1 MLFTDISWI
10 DVEVMEKKTT
20 SKRQRAIWVTLVIVV
35 VSVGFRIALPYIVL
49 RYANNTLAKMDG
61 YRGHIFDIDIALIR
75 GAYQL
80 DSVYLNKV
88 DSVSDKET
96 PFFAA
101 SLVDLSIEWRALF
114 KGKLVGEVVFQ
125 NPVLRFTRDKVEPKD
140 VRKDSTQF
148 ETVSDAFMPLKINR
162 MEARNARI
170 RYVDENSHPRVDI
183 ALTNGHIIATNLR
196 NSYDSSSVLPATV
209 NAQADVYGGT
219 LDLKMKL
226 NPLAEDPTFDLNAE
240 VKNTQLK
247 QLNDFFQAYAK
258 SDVNKGSFGMYT
270 EIAAKDGKFKGY
282 VKPFIKD
289 LKVLG
294 PEDKHDN
301 ILKKAWEGF
310 VGTMGEVF
318 ENQRKDQ
325 FATKVPFQGST
336 ESIKANVWFAVGH
349 VLENAFVRAI
359 QPSIDQEIN
368 IAVVQNSSPPAKG
381 KTKKKNFFQRVFG
394 KKEGGKSKR
403 EKRKAQREKEKS

>member
-1 MLFTDISWI
+1 MVKTKKKRLRTLWI
-10 DVEVMEKKTT
+10 
-20 SKRQRAIWVTLVIVV
+20 ILVILAVLA
-35 VSVGFRIALPYIVL
+35 GLRIALPFIVL
-49 RYANNTLAKMDG
+49 HYANNTLAKMDG
-61 YRGHIFDIDIALIR
+61 YRGHIADIDIALIR

-80 DSVYLNKV
+80 DSIYLNKL
-88 DSVSDKET
+88 DSVSNKET

-101 SLVDLSIEWRALF
+101 SLVDLSVEWEALF
-114 KGKLVGEVVFQ
+114 KGELVGEIIFQ
-125 NPVLRFTRDKVEPKD
+125 NPDLRFTRDKVEPKD
-140 VRKDSTQF
+140 VRKDSAKF
-148 ETVSDAFMPLKINR
+148 ERLSDAFMPLKINR

-170 RYVDENSHPRVDI
+170 RYVDENSKPRVDI
-183 ALTNGHIIATNLR
+183 ALSNGHIIATNLQ
-196 NSYDSSSVLPATV
+196 NSYDSSSLLPSTV
-209 NAQADVYGGT
+209 TANADIYGGT
-219 LDLKMKL
+219 LDLKMKI
-226 NPLAEDPTFDLNAE
+226 NPLAEDPTFDMNAE
-240 VKNTQLK
+240 IKNTQLK

-310 VGTMGEVF
+310 VGTVGEVF
-318 ENQRKDQ
+318 ENQPKDQ
-325 FATKVPFQGST
+325 FATKIPFQGST
-336 ESIKANVWFAVGH
+336 ESIKANVWFAIVH

-359 QPSIDQEIN
+359 QPSLDQEIN
-368 IAVVQNSSPPAKG
+368 IAVVANTPAPKA
-381 KTKKKNFFQRVFG
+381 KKKNFFQRVFG

-403 EKRKAQREKEKS
+403 EKRRAQREKEKS